1 MDGNSSELAPRKN
14 RTVVE
19 RKSDLELVVTRVF
32 DGPPRIVFEA
42 WAKPELFQR
51 WWVPKSLG
59 VPLRSCEM
67 DVRTGGGYRLEFG
80 LDAANSMAF
89 YGKYIEVTPPSRI
102 VWTNEESGDAGAV
115 TTVTFADQGGRTLLT
130 LSELYPTKEACDEA
144 IQGSAAGLPEQFEQL
159 DALLIDLGANA

>member
-1 MDGNSSELAPRKN
+1 MDGNSGASQKG
-14 RTVVE
+14 RTAVD
-19 RKSDLELVVTRVF
+19 RKSDRELIVTRVF
-32 DGPPRIVFEA
+32 DAPARIVFEA
-42 WAKPELFQR
+42 WSKAELFQR

-59 VPLRSCEM
+59 VPLRACEM

-89 YGKYIEVTPPSRI
+89 FGKYLEVTPPSKI
-102 VWTNEESGDAGAV
+102 VWTNEEGGDDGAV
-115 TTVTFADQGGRTLLT
+115 TTVTFEDQGGRTLLT

-159 DALLIDLGANA
+159 DALLVELGA

>member
-1 MDGNSSELAPRKN
+1 MDGNSRDLAPQKN
-14 RTVVE
+14 RTEVE
-19 RKSDLELVVTRVF
+19 RKSDLELIVTRTF
-32 DGPPRIVFEA
+32 DGPVHIVFEA
-42 WAKPELFQR
+42 WSRAELFQR

-89 YGKYIEVTPPSRI
+89 YGRDIEVTPPSRI

-115 TTVTFADQGGRTLLT
+115 TTVTFVDQGGKTLLT
-130 LSELYPTKEACDEA
+130 LSELYPTKEGCDEA
-144 IQGSAAGLPEQFEQL
+144 IQGSAAGLPEQFGQL
-159 DALLIDLGANA
+159 DLLLVELGA